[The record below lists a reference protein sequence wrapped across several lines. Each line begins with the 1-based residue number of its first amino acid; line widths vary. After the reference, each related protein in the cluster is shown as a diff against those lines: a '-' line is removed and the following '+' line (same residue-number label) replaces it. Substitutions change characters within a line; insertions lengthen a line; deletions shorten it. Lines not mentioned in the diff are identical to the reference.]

1 MVDEFN
7 SVVEISKDL
16 SNDIT
21 TYIIFISLIFL
32 ICFVFLGFQLLGI
45 FKSLLTKIVEDI
57 STELNSIKMEVKDL
71 KDTLNNRR
79 NDWKGVPEYAR

>member
-32 ICFVFLGFQLLGI
+32 ICFVLLGFQLLVI

-79 NDWKGVPEYAR
+79 GD